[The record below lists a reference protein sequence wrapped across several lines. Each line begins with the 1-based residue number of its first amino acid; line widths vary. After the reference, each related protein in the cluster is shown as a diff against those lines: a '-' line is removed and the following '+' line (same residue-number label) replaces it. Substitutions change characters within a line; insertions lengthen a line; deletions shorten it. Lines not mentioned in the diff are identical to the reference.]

1 MSVIDNRLAAIG
13 YRTRRR
19 HRDCWRVERIG
30 PRCGEH
36 AKTVAPVGS
45 RALSYWLALLRDRP
59 GETHYRVSPVTET
72 D

>member
-13 YRTRRR
+13 YRTPRR
-19 HRDCWRVERIG
+19 HREFWRVERIG
-30 PRCGEH
+30 PPCDER
-36 AKTVAPVGS
+36 AKAVAPVGG